1 MEQVDQ
7 VEGERPKSAYI
18 LQRTM
23 SAEPLLPTHNGPQAG
38 EAASTDQKFV
48 VVRFSDVSVGDLQL
62 NVSNVPYAN
71 INTHWLRRMCREL
84 RPQYTQRRRLKFI
97 RNGSILNTHS
107 KISDELAHYFGAGSS
122 NTDAGTSASGGAEQ
136 NKYYIHCIIGTE
148 DLTQAELA
156 TEDLKDDA
164 TPSNESMTTQ
174 AIGFDRLRSVGFT
187 EQEIELLRQQFRATY
202 GDLEEEEERL
212 VQSGNRDDDAHDI
225 RQLEEQWMESGNGTT
240 QENGA
245 GNGNEDRF
253 NSVPIANI
261 KHNKD
266 LLLGICVGF
275 FFGVFGILLMKF
287 DGLFNRRQKMA
298 IFAGVIVNV
307 MFCLVRGF

>member
-1 MEQVDQ
+1 
-7 VEGERPKSAYI
+7 
-18 LQRTM
+18 
-23 SAEPLLPTHNGPQAG
+23 
-38 EAASTDQKFV
+38 
-48 VVRFSDVSVGDLQL
+48 
-62 NVSNVPYAN
+62 
-71 INTHWLRRMCREL
+71 MCREL
-84 RPQYTQRRRLKFI
+84 RPTQTQKRRLKFI

-107 KISDELAHYFGAGSS
+107 KIAEELTHYFGTASRNS
-122 NTDAGTSASGGAEQ
+122 DTATSASGGSGK

-148 DLTQAELA
+148 ELTQEELA
-156 TEDLKDDA
+156 NEDLKDDA
-164 TPSNESMTTQ
+164 TPSDDSMTTQ

-212 VQSGNRDDDAHDI
+212 AQDGNRDDETNDI
-225 RQLEEQWMESGNGTT
+225 RQLEEQWMESGNGTA
-240 QENGA
+240 Q
-245 GNGNEDRF
+245 GNTTGNENEDRF

-307 MFCLVRGF
+307 MFCIVRGF

>member
-1 MEQVDQ
+1 
-7 VEGERPKSAYI
+7 
-18 LQRTM
+18 M
-23 SAEPLLPTHNGPQAG
+23 SAEPLLPTHNGQQKERAVS
-38 EAASTDQKFV
+38 ADQKFIV
-48 VVRFSDVSVGDLQL
+48 IRFSDVSVRDLQL
-62 NVSNVPYAN
+62 NISNVPYSS

-84 RPQYTQRRRLKFI
+84 RPQQTQNRRLKFI

-107 KISDELAHYFGAGSS
+107 KIPEELTHYFGVVGSNSDTGS
-122 NTDAGTSASGGAEQ
+122 NTGGGGAEQ
-136 NKYYIHCIIGTE
+136 NKYYIHCIIGME
-148 DLTQAELA
+148 ELTRAELA
-156 TEDLKDDA
+156 NEDLKDDA
-164 TPSNESMTTQ
+164 TPSNDSMTTQ
-174 AIGFDRLRSVGFT
+174 AIGFDRLRSVGFS

-212 VQSGNRDDDAHDI
+212 TQSGNRDDETHDI

-240 QENGA
+240 Q
-245 GNGNEDRF
+245 GNGTGNDNEDRF

-287 DGLFNRRQKMA
+287 SGLFNRRQKMA

>member
-1 MEQVDQ
+1 
-7 VEGERPKSAYI
+7 
-18 LQRTM
+18 M
-23 SAEPLLPTHNGPQAG
+23 SAEPLLPTHNGSQGG
-38 EAASTDQKFV
+38 EVRSPDQKFIV
-48 VVRFSDVSVGDLQL
+48 IRFSDVSVRDLQL
-62 NVSNVPYAN
+62 NISNVPFSN

-84 RPQYTQRRRLKFI
+84 RPQQTQKRRLKFI

-107 KISDELAHYFGAGSS
+107 KIAEELTHYFDTANNS
-122 NTDAGTSASGGAEQ
+122 NVATGTSVTPEQ
-136 NKYYIHCIIGTE
+136 NNYYIHCIIGTE
-148 DLTQAELA
+148 ELTQAELA
-156 TEDLKDDA
+156 NEDLKDDA
-164 TPSNESMTTQ
+164 TPSNDSMTTQ

-212 VQSGNRDDDAHDI
+212 AQNGNRDDEGHDI
-225 RQLEEQWMESGNGTT
+225 RQLEEQWMESGSGTA
-240 QENGA
+240 QGNGA
-245 GNGNEDRF
+245 GGGNEDRF